1 MNEAAVAL
9 TKGTQHCGLTFAS
22 VSSPHTVAYIL
33 HGVTRHKHTIGSKLN
48 KLKANSVQ
56 AKVLQKTKWSTLS
69 WYIRV
74 TPAVQGLK
82 QEDSKLAVTP
92 D

>member
-56 AKVLQKTKWSTLS
+56 AKVLQKDKMEYFVMVHTCNPSS
-69 WYIRV
+69 PGAEAGR
-74 TPAVQGLK
+74 
-82 QEDSKLAVTP
+82 
-92 D
+92 